1 MQANQLVIKLYINRI
16 SKRIGYVIAL
26 WRDWTRGRFWHAT
39 RSTVTVDQILLLNQT
54 NPGRNIIQLKWQ
66 NELHHKMVLCTESET
81 SQIHQMQLNLFIQIN

>member
-1 MQANQLVIKLYINRI
+1 MQVKQLVIKLYTNRI
-16 SKRIGYVIAL
+16 SKIIGYVIAL
-26 WRDWTRGRFWHAT
+26 WGDWTRGRFWHAT

-66 NELHHKMVLCTESET
+66 NELHHKMVLESET